1 MNIKKYI
8 PLILLNILALAYLAY
23 PLPQI
28 PNLVASLKSTEPGD
42 TTQLQN
48 VSAFYNNLER
58 QAVINFYV
66 DNYQKKHPLALKI
79 NHPPE
84 KAKVIIKD
92 TIQTYYL
99 EEIIIPFKQSLFI
112 NGYNWQKDVFTAPE
126 TRIKNKMLVDGQEFT
141 TKVTLKTYTT
151 SSMILSYFVLFL
163 IQATVIYAL
172 HTYKQVFSSHD

>member
-1 MNIKKYI
+1 MNSKKYI
-8 PLILLNILALAYLAY
+8 VLILINLLALAYLAY

-28 PNLVASLKSTEPGD
+28 PNLTNSIKSTEPGD

-58 QAVINFYV
+58 PDVINFYV
-66 DNYQKKHPLALKI
+66 DNYQKKHPLAIKL

-84 KAKVIIKD
+84 KAKTIIKD

-112 NGYNWQKDVFTAPE
+112 NGYNWQKDVFTTPQA
-126 TRIKNKMLVDGQEFT
+126 RIKNKMLVGNQEFT
-141 TKVTLKTYTT
+141 TKVTLKTYTA
-151 SSMILSYFVLFL
+151 SSMILSYFILLL
-163 IQATVIYAL
+163 IQATVIYTL
-172 HTYKQVFSSHD
+172 HTYKQVFSSHA